1 MEHAMNIR
9 TALLVAGVLAIG
21 SPSTRASAREG
32 SACSTLSRSNLVPC
46 VLSASLVVKSDGEEL
61 EAARG
66 RQTAA
71 SPILPSNPVLALSAA
86 RRTSGPADANN
97 WYVTLQQEIEVAGQ
111 RGARRDVAAASL
123 TAQSQRVVLS
133 RRDAAAQAWLAFF
146 EVLAAAEERS
156 LAVRWADATARVSAA
171 ARARADQG
179 VGVPIEADVA
189 AATAVAALTS
199 KLGAERRLKQNES
212 ALAAMLGLDPASS
225 PMTVEGDLR
234 PLDGV
239 SEALAT
245 HSAASV
251 AARPEVLAANAEA
264 RAQEHRAEAFRRSR
278 IPNPI
283 LSVFVQNDGFNE
295 RVLGAGITLPIPL
308 PGNVGRTHIGE
319 IAEAE
324 ALARKARTD
333 GARFERDIR
342 LDIANAAHVFEST
355 SRGVEMFS
363 KEQLGRATESL
374 ESLAGEVETGRLAV
388 RDAILSQQVLID
400 FLRAHVEARRA
411 WCIASVEL
419 ARSLGVAL
427 EGGSR

>member
-1 MEHAMNIR
+1 
-9 TALLVAGVLAIG
+9 
-21 SPSTRASAREG
+21 
-32 SACSTLSRSNLVPC
+32 
-46 VLSASLVVKSDGEEL
+46 
-61 EAARG
+61 
-66 RQTAA
+66 
-71 SPILPSNPVLALSAA
+71 
-86 RRTSGPADANN
+86 
-97 WYVTLQQEIEVAGQ
+97 
-111 RGARRDVAAASL
+111 
-123 TAQSQRVVLS
+123 
-133 RRDAAAQAWLAFF
+133 
-146 EVLAAAEERS
+146 
-156 LAVRWADATARVSAA
+156 
-171 ARARADQG
+171 
-179 VGVPIEADVA
+179 
-189 AATAVAALTS
+189 
-199 KLGAERRLKQNES
+199 
-212 ALAAMLGLDPASS
+212 MLGLDPVSS
-225 PMTVEGDLR
+225 SMTVEGDLR

-239 SEALAT
+239 SEALAM

-278 IPNPI
+278 IPNPT

-295 RVLGAGITLPIPL
+295 RVFGAGIALPIPL
-308 PGNVGRTHIGE
+308 PGNVGHTHIGE

-333 GARFERDIR
+333 GARLERDIR
-342 LDIANAAHVFEST
+342 LDITNAAHVFEST
-355 SRGVEMFS
+355 SRGVELFS

>member
-1 MEHAMNIR
+1 MEHAMNIGPVV
-9 TALLVAGVLAIG
+9 LLVFLLTIY
-21 SPSTRASAREG
+21 PSTRASAREDP
-32 SACSTLSRSNLVPC
+32 SCSQLRRSNLVSC
-46 VLSASLVVKSDGEEL
+46 VLSASLVVKAEGEQL

-86 RRTSGPADANN
+86 RRTSASSEANN

-111 RGARRDVAAASL
+111 RGARRDVAAAAL
-123 TAQSQRVVLS
+123 AAQSQRVLVS
-133 RRDAAAQAWLAFF
+133 RRNTAAQAWLAFF
-146 EVLAAAEERS
+146 EVVAAAEERS
-156 LAVRWADATARVSAA
+156 LAARLSELTERVSAV

-179 VGVPIEADVA
+179 LGAPIEADVA
-189 AATAVAALTS
+189 AATAVAALMS

-212 ALAAMLGLDPASS
+212 TLAAMLGLDPGST
-225 PMTVEGDLR
+225 PMTVEGDLQ

-245 HSAASV
+245 HSAASL
-251 AARPEVLAANAEA
+251 ATRPEVLAANAEA

-278 IPNPI
+278 IPNPT
-283 LSVFVQNDGFNE
+283 LSLFAQNDGFNE
-295 RVLGAGITLPIPL
+295 RVFGAGIALPIPL

-324 ALARKARTD
+324 ALARKARTER
-333 GARFERDIR
+333 ASFERGVR

-355 SRGVEMFS
+355 TRAVEVFD
-363 KEQLGRATESL
+363 KAQLTRAAEDL
-374 ESLAGEVETGRLAV
+374 ESLAGEVEAGRLGV

-411 WCIASVEL
+411 WCLASVEL

-427 EGGSR
+427 EGSSR

>member
-156 LAVRWADATARVSAA
+156 LAVRWADATA
-171 ARARADQG
+171 
-179 VGVPIEADVA
+179 
-189 AATAVAALTS
+189 
-199 KLGAERRLKQNES
+199 
-212 ALAAMLGLDPASS
+212 
-225 PMTVEGDLR
+225 
-234 PLDGV
+234 
-239 SEALAT
+239 
-245 HSAASV
+245 
-251 AARPEVLAANAEA
+251 
-264 RAQEHRAEAFRRSR
+264 
-278 IPNPI
+278 
-283 LSVFVQNDGFNE
+283 
-295 RVLGAGITLPIPL
+295 
-308 PGNVGRTHIGE
+308 
-319 IAEAE
+319 
-324 ALARKARTD
+324 
-333 GARFERDIR
+333 
-342 LDIANAAHVFEST
+342 
-355 SRGVEMFS
+355 
-363 KEQLGRATESL
+363 
-374 ESLAGEVETGRLAV
+374 
-388 RDAILSQQVLID
+388 
-400 FLRAHVEARRA
+400 
-411 WCIASVEL
+411 
-419 ARSLGVAL
+419 
-427 EGGSR
+427 